1 MLRNKNDKLGRYFE
15 ELTLGKI
22 YHHKGTKEITNEE
35 HKLFCKLTM
44 NSHPLHLNEEYAKS
58 SHFGRIVVVGT
69 YIASIVVGISVTDIS
84 GKAIA
89 NLEYKNIIHHV
100 KVLGNWDLEPEFEV
114 QSESEFNEILKEMKD
129 QYSDIIK
136 NIEIITI
143 SKEHKFVYF

>member
-58 SHFGRIVVVGT
+58 SYFGRIVVVGT

-89 NLEYKNIIHHV
+89 NLEYENIIHHAPV
-100 KVLGNWDLEPEFEV
+100 FIGDVLRVESKVLDKWDSRSKPDRGIGI
-114 QSESEFNEILKEMKD
+114 IL
-129 QYSDIIK
+129 YGCS
-136 NIEIITI
+136 
-143 SKEHKFVYF
+143 